1 MQRQQGLHIK
11 NLVIITI
18 ASVLAKSEVIHLKEL
33 SPFQIIKN
41 PDLNCSIKNLHP
53 RTEHSKILPNPFKTS
68 FQFKKIINC

>member
-18 ASVLAKSEVIHLKEL
+18 ASVLAKSEVIRLKEL
-33 SPFQIIKN
+33 SPFQIIEN
-41 PDLNCSIKNLHP
+41 PDLNCSIKNLNP
-53 RTEHSKILPNPFKTS
+53 QTEHSKILPNPFKTS

>member
-33 SPFQIIKN
+33 SPSQIIKN
-41 PDLNCSIKNLHP
+41 LDLNYSKKNLNP
-53 RTEHSKILPNPFKTS
+53 LAEHNKILPNPFKTS
-68 FQFKKIINC
+68 IQFKKIINC